1 MQWAIPQTRRKGST
15 FFSRCRSRCR
25 KVKIYVECNGAIFST
40 FKHAD
45 PLTVRGRST
54 LKDGV
59 VNEGIFRNGSFREL
73 KIARES
79 NDLVKVLLEPTEP
92 EIR

>member
-1 MQWAIPQTRRKGST
+1 MSHMLT
-15 FFSRCRSRCR
+15 
-25 KVKIYVECNGAIFST
+25 NGAIFST

-59 VNEGIFRNGSFREL
+59 VNERIFRKL
-73 KIARES
+73 KVALNCAATQMIPKLYR
-79 NDLVKVLLEPTEP
+79 K
-92 EIR
+92 